1 MSAVYDHSSVS
12 KSDRVR
18 WCSGGDAGPSEAERS
33 CWPKFTL
40 HEIAKHASLNDAWIV
55 VFDRVFDI
63 TSFAITHP
71 GFHNAGQVSTAL
83 AITRTLGTECSDEF
97 ASLHSPKAWAQLH
110 DFQVGVVFREGDALD
125 TVDVAPPALP
135 MMRKW
140 KEKTRGHVP
149 ETLGPAPETLNPTKR
164 EDTGYTVPRRDHR
177 PTPTWLTSDRNF
189 WKRFGAGVDDNV
201 LRYLTK
207 QGYKQS
213 RGGGEGGDGVTVGTH
228 TKDSK
233 DSIDGAS
240 DSGSTAS
247 SQSRTSE
254 NRRRRRLA
262 KNHSPIWIGLAAA
275 SAVICKALLF

>member
-1 MSAVYDHSSVS
+1 MICIETGFVLFTVLEAKACCVLKPGARSNLYRSRRATDGCKSSSSKNDERERSAQGTVSSVTALGAVCRVHPPRFQR
-12 KSDRVR
+12 RVR

-213 RGGGEGGDGVTVGTH
+213 GGGG
-228 TKDSK
+228 
-233 DSIDGAS
+233 
-240 DSGSTAS
+240 
-247 SQSRTSE
+247 
-254 NRRRRRLA
+254 
-262 KNHSPIWIGLAAA
+262 
-275 SAVICKALLF
+275 